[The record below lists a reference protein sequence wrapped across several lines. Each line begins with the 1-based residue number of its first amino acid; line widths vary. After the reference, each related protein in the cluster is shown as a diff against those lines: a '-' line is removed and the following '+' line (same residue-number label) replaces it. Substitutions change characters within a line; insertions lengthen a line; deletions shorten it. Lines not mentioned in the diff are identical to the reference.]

1 MPSTILL
8 ETIGEQF
15 TGILEI
21 IRDVDS
27 DENIPGTQLRKE
39 GHRHSDQVFDLLS
52 HGESLPFF
60 RQNYMEL
67 SGHISRLGGDVTCIL
82 GLRKMITVADSELLS
97 GLLERIKETTGIFYS
112 TWMKLEGKIFESGR
126 EIKLATAPLFK
137 AEEIARSLN
146 KLAFSPGASTH
157 YICLAECA
165 NNIIISL
172 QAIELALKKLIVV
185 RTV

>member
-67 SGHISRLGGDVTCIL
+67 SGRISQFRGELICIMDFRKSLVDVE
-82 GLRKMITVADSELLS
+82 SELLS
-97 GLLERIKETTGIFYS
+97 SLLERTKETTGIFYS

-172 QAIELALKKLIVV
+172 QAIDLALKKLIVI
-185 RTV
+185 RTL